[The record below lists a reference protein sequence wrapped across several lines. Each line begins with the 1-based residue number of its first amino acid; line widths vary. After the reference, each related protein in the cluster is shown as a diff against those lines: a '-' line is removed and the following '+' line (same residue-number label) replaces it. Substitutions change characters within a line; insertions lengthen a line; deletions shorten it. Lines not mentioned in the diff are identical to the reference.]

1 MSSISVRPFPDKEPV
16 EVITLDFFTCGG
28 EQLVTVEALSGKPFV
43 GGDKW
48 AIATPF
54 ATVKTSDLIIEP
66 HEERAGDQEP
76 VQQAEQPQP
85 LNLLTLALAYQSK
98 RQWYSGEVLY
108 IWGDHKRGG
117 AYLKEEGG
125 FVRLS
130 ITHYSHSCLVF
141 WLDRDGW
148 AVSESLD
155 KSYKTWATRAAEV
168 LK

>member
-1 MSSISVRPFPDKEPV
+1 MTSITVRPFGTEEPV
-16 EVITLDFFTCGG
+16 EVEVLDFYTCGG
-28 EQLVTVEALSGKPFV
+28 VELASVEAVFGKPFV

-48 AIATPF
+48 AVRTPF
-54 ATVKTSDLIIEP
+54 AIVKTSDLIITKDDELQP
-66 HEERAGDQEP
+66 AQP
-76 VQQAEQPQP
+76 AEQPQP
-85 LNLLTLALAYQSK
+85 LNLLSLALAYADK

-130 ITHYSHSCLVF
+130 ITHYPHSCLVY
-141 WLDRDGW
+141 WLGLDGW

-155 KSYKTWATRAAEV
+155 KSYQTWATRAAEV